1 MLMCM
6 CIFTWTVRHVCIAR
20 AQVLMRLLDY
30 TPQEAKA
37 MAHARER
44 RAARSS
50 LWGRITGPA

>member
-1 MLMCM
+1 M
-6 CIFTWTVRHVCIAR
+6 WAVRHVCIAC